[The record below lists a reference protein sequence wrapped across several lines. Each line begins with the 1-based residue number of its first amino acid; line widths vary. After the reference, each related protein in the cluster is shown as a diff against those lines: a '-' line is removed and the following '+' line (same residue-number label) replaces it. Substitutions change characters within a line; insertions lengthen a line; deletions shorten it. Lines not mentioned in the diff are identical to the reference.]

1 MATSL
6 VSLDTGGSTL
16 TAPSDFR
23 DVTAFEPPVA
33 LSDRIPLETRR
44 FLPLG
49 GEKENADARLPPDIR
64 DLPLFTARFAEAILQ
79 LDRRRANH
87 EAEGPCYDALAA
99 VRQTLRLV
107 VWSRGLE

>member
-23 DVTAFEPPVA
+23 DVTAFEPVA
-33 LSDRIPLETRR
+33 LSDRDPLETRR
-44 FLPLG
+44 FLPFG
-49 GEKENADARLPPDIR
+49 SEKENADARLPPDIR
-64 DLPLFTARFAEAILQ
+64 DLPRFTARFAEAILQ
-79 LDRRRANH
+79 LDRRRANLD
-87 EAEGPCYDALAA
+87 AEGPCYDALAA